1 MRALTTGITFF
12 ALLFV
17 LLTDWSGGK
26 GETVDVI
33 GSNSV
38 QPFAEI
44 LAEEFNE
51 QDHDFKVDVQGGGST
66 VGVRIGQQWDER

>member
-38 QPFAEI
+38 VTKDLPPGVIAAGAPAKVLREI
-44 LAEEFNE
+44 
-51 QDHDFKVDVQGGGST
+51 DFRRDDGGS
-66 VGVRIGQQWDER
+66 DS